1 MKRRNTPTR
10 AKPWKFAG
18 LISVLVT
25 IVAAGGLLA
34 AFLSGRVLWG
44 VVLLLPL
51 VGYEAYRTAGETTR
65 WASWAML
72 ILLIATIALL
82 WLDIDINL
90 AELLGTER
98 TSVAGQAIELG
109 SVQMVMPALMGACA
123 LILLS
128 RTRGRF
134 TRFLAVAIF
143 IAAAIVVYLID
154 PAAVRSLIRAGLA
167 RLT

>member
-1 MKRRNTPTR
+1 MT
-10 AKPWKFAG
+10 
-18 LISVLVT
+18 
-25 IVAAGGLLA
+25 
-34 AFLSGRVLWG
+34 
-44 VVLLLPL
+44 
-51 VGYEAYRTAGETTR
+51 
-65 WASWAML
+65 
-72 ILLIATIALL
+72 

-98 TSVAGQAIELG
+98 TTIAGQAIELG

-128 RTRGRF
+128 RTRGKY

-143 IAAAIVVYLID
+143 VASVIVVYMVD
-154 PAAVRSLIRAGLA
+154 PVAVRSLIRTGLA